1 MKNAP
6 KKSFPSLCIAL
17 LALLLVF
24 GLTVVNT
31 SAQSPAIGAI
41 EGRVFNATEGSAL
54 RNVVLSLEG
63 TSLQA
68 VTDDD
73 GTYRIAGVPVGAA
86 RLSANYLG
94 FAGQTVTLTVA
105 PGGTVTRDFEL
116 SPRAADEPVRL
127 GEFTV
132 VADREM
138 SAQAVSLNERR
149 LAPNII
155 NVVAYD
161 EYGDRSAEN
170 IGDFLRFLPGVSIDE
185 GGGQLAQNVIIR
197 GLPAAQ
203 TGIELD
209 GAQVATAR
217 GAGRGN
223 SLFDVPTA
231 NISRV
236 EVSKVPTPDKPA
248 NSLGGSMN
256 IIRRNGFESR
266 RRVFSYQIYH
276 VIDDR
281 DGLTIAGGPRGPS
294 PDFAPTLQPASIE
307 LSGLVPVN
315 RNFAFNV
322 TASQTWRRN
331 PMERDRNLD
340 TLAEWNFVNGF
351 QRSVTWQ
358 SLDQIF
364 RTWSFQL
371 GADWRLSPRDTLN
384 ATVQHRGIRNNI
396 MRVDFAANYGA
407 GATGDRSFTQGA
419 ASGAGTVTQAAGDNG
434 DSGADTTHSTL
445 KYLHRGNGWRVEGLG
460 AYSYSTSFTADIDNG
475 HFNNM
480 PATITGLVIRGD
492 GVGEAGG
499 VIPARYSATRGGAPL
514 DIFNGGN
521 YVLGNPNSSQQ
532 KTHTHQVNGRLD
544 FTRDFAGDVPW
555 SLKTGLYG
563 LRMDRDRKARNRT
576 WTFRPNGQTSTAA
589 RTAANFDV
597 FDGDFLA
604 TAPSIYGQRMGWLSS
619 VKFFDLFRQRPD
631 WFVLDEPGYHQ
642 AFANNSTE
650 LTETISATY
659 LRGDVRLLNR
669 RLWLVG
675 GVRYEHTQDDGR
687 GVLND
692 PTAQYVKDAR
702 GQLVLTNGAPTLLTT
717 DALALRKLRYV
728 ERGARASRS
737 YDGFYPS
744 VNATFN
750 LTENLLLRAAYARTI
765 GRPDL
770 GFIIPGVSVSEP
782 TAAQPTITVN
792 NTGLKPWTGD
802 NYDLSLETYQIK
814 GGSGSI
820 GIFRKDI
827 KDFFGNVISDATP
840 ELLARYSLPDDPLYL
855 GYDVSTR
862 TNAGN
867 VKIIGYELGYTQ
879 SLLFLPRWASG
890 LQVFVN
896 ATRLELSG
904 SNTAD
909 FEGYAPRDYAGGINL
924 VRPRYS
930 VKLSFTYQGETQQN
944 AVAASAANGI
954 PANTFQYKARV
965 LRIGLNAQYSF
976 SPRFAVFGSINNL
989 NGRGFV
995 IGNRRYAPDTPEYMR
1010 QRRQQEFGATVIFGV
1025 KGQL

>member
-1 MKNAP
+1 MNTP
-6 KKSFPSLCIAL
+6 LGLIF
-17 LALLLVF
+17 LLLFVGSF
-24 GLTVVNT
+24 LR
-31 SAQSPAIGAI
+31 AQTPAGEIT
-41 EGRVFNATEGSAL
+41 GRVFNAAGGVAL
-54 RNVVLSLEG
+54 RSAVVAVEG
-63 TSLQA
+63 TAQKTL
-68 VTDDD
+68 TDDE
-73 GTYRIAGVPVGAA
+73 GVYRLAGLAVGAA
-86 RLSANYLG
+86 RLTVTYIG
-94 FAGQTVTLTVA
+94 FAPQTALITVPA
-105 PGGTVTRDFEL
+105 EGRVTRDFEL
-116 SPRAADEPVRL
+116 ALPRGDEPVQL
-127 GEFTV
+127 TAFTV
-132 VADREM
+132 LADREM

-149 LAPNII
+149 QAPNLI

-170 IGDFLRFLPGVSIDE
+170 VGEFLRFLPGVSIDE

-203 TGIELD
+203 TEIELD

-217 GAGRGN
+217 GSGRGN
-223 SLFDVPTA
+223 SLFDIPTA

-256 IIRRNGFESR
+256 IIRKNGFESR
-266 RRVFSYQIYH
+266 QRVFSYQIYH

-281 DGLTIAGGPRGPS
+281 DGLTIDGGPRGPS
-294 PDFAPTLQPASIE
+294 RDFAPRLQPASVE

-322 TASQTWRRN
+322 AASQTWRRN
-331 PMERDRNLD
+331 PLERDRNLD

-396 MRVDFAANYGA
+396 MRVDFAVNYGA
-407 GATGDRSFTQGA
+407 GATGDRTFTQGA
-419 ASGAGTVTQAAGDNG
+419 APGVGTVTQAAGDNG
-434 DSGADTTHSTL
+434 DSGADTTHATL
-445 KYLHRGNGWRVEGLG
+445 KYQHRGTPWRVEALG
-460 AYSYSTSFTADIDNG
+460 AYSYSTSFSADIDNG
-475 HFNNM
+475 HFNNT
-480 PATITGLVIRGD
+480 PATITGLVIRGE
-492 GVGEAGG
+492 GVAERGG
-499 VIPARYSATRGGAPL
+499 LIPARYLATRSGVPV

-532 KTHTHQVNGRLD
+532 KTYTHQATARVD
-544 FTRDFAGDVPW
+544 FTRDFGGEVPW

-563 LRMDRDRKARNRT
+563 LRMDRDRRARNRT
-576 WTFRPNGQTSTAA
+576 WTFRPNGQTSPAA
-589 RTAANFDV
+589 RTASNFDV
-597 FDGDFLA
+597 FDGAFLA
-604 TAPSIYGQRMGWLSS
+604 TAPSIFGQPMGWLSS
-619 VKFFDLFRQRPD
+619 VKYYDLFRQRPD

-642 AFANNSTE
+642 ALANSSTE
-650 LTETISATY
+650 LTETITATY
-659 LRGDVRLLNR
+659 LRGDLRTLNR
-669 RLWLVG
+669 RLLLVG
-675 GVRYEHTQDDGR
+675 GVRFEHTQDDGR

-692 PTAQYVKDAR
+692 PTAQYAKDAR
-702 GQLVLTNGAPTLLTT
+702 GNLILNGGAPTLIST
-717 DALALRKLRYV
+717 DPLALRRLRYV

-737 YDGFYPS
+737 YDGLYPS
-744 VNATFN
+744 LNATYTI
-750 LTENLLLRAAYARTI
+750 TENLLLRAAYARTI

-792 NTGLKPWTGD
+792 NTGLKPWQGD
-802 NYDLSLETYQIK
+802 NFDLSLETYQVK

-820 GIFRKDI
+820 GVFRKDI

-840 ELLARYSLPDDPLYL
+840 ELLARYGLPEDPLYL

-879 SLLFLPRWASG
+879 SLYFLPRWASG

-909 FEGYAPRDYAGGINL
+909 FEGYAPRNYAGGINL

-930 VKLSFTYQGETQQN
+930 VKLSLAYQGETQQN
-944 AVAASAANGI
+944 AIAASAANGI
-954 PANTFQYKARV
+954 PADTFQFKERV
-965 LRIGLNAQYSF
+965 LRVGLNAQFSL
-976 SPRFAVFGSINNL
+976 SPRLAVFGSINNL

-995 IGNRRYAPDTPEYMR
+995 IGNRRYTAATPDYMR
-1010 QRRQQEFGATVIFGV
+1010 QRRQQQFGATVIFGV
-1025 KGQL
+1025 KGQF

>member
-1 MKNAP
+1 MKTLARVLRLP
-6 KKSFPSLCIAL
+6 LAAGFAWLLPAL
-17 LALLLVF
+17 
-24 GLTVVNT
+24 
-31 SAQSPAIGAI
+31 SAQPGPTGAI
-41 EGRVFNATEGSAL
+41 AGHVYNATGGVAL
-54 RNVVLSLEG
+54 RNAVVSAEG
-63 TSLQA
+63 TGVQA

-73 GTYRIAGVPVGAA
+73 GAYRLAGLPAGTVRVNV
-86 RLSANYLG
+86 NYLG
-94 FAGQTVTLTVA
+94 FTSQSATLTVP
-105 PGGTVTRDFEL
+105 PGGTVGRDFEL
-116 SPRAADEPVRL
+116 SLRAADEPVRL
-127 GEFTV
+127 SEFTV

-138 SAQAVSLNERR
+138 SAQAISLNERR
-149 LAPNII
+149 LAPNLI

-217 GAGRGN
+217 GAGRAN

-236 EVSKVPTPDKPA
+236 EISKVPTPDKPA

-256 IIRRNGFESR
+256 IIRKNGFESR
-266 RRVFSYQIYH
+266 RRAFSYQIYH

-294 PDFAPTLQPASIE
+294 RDLAPKTQPASIE

-322 TASQTWRRN
+322 AASQTWRRN
-331 PMERDRNLD
+331 PMERDRYLD

-396 MRVDFAANYGA
+396 MRVDFAVNYGA
-407 GATGDRSFTQGA
+407 GATGDRTFTQGA
-419 ASGAGTVTQAAGDNG
+419 ATGVGTVTQAAGDNG
-434 DSGADTTHSTL
+434 DSGADTTHATV
-445 KYLHRGNGWRVEGLG
+445 KYLRRGQTWRVDALG
-460 AYSYSTSFTADIDNG
+460 AYSYSRSFTADIDNG

-480 PATITGLVIRGD
+480 PATITGLVIRGQ
-492 GVGEAGG
+492 GVGEGG
-499 VIPARYSATRGGAPL
+499 GLIPARYTATRGGVPVDLL
-514 DIFNGGN
+514 DGGN

-532 KTHTHQVNGRLD
+532 KTHTHQVTGRLD
-544 FTRDFAGDVPW
+544 FTRDFGGNVPW
-555 SLKTGLYG
+555 SFKTGVYG
-563 LRMDRDRKARNRT
+563 LRMERERRARNRT
-576 WTFRPNGQTSTAA
+576 WAFRPNGQTSAAA

-597 FDGDFLA
+597 FDGEFLA
-604 TAPSIYGQRMGWLSS
+604 TAPSLFGQPMGWLSS

-642 AFANNSTE
+642 ALANTSTE

-669 RLWLVG
+669 RLLLVG

-702 GQLVLTNGAPTLLTT
+702 GNLVLTNGRPTPVSADPLV
-717 DALALRKLRYV
+717 LRKLRFV
-728 ERGARASRS
+728 ERGARASRN
-737 YDGFYPS
+737 YDGWYPS
-744 VNATFN
+744 LNATYT

-827 KDFFGNVISDATP
+827 RDFFGNLLSDATP
-840 ELLARYSLPDDPLYL
+840 ELLARYSLPEDPVYL

-862 TNAGN
+862 TNVGN
-867 VKIIGYELGYTQ
+867 VRIIGYEFGYAQ
-879 SLLFLPRWASG
+879 SLFFLPRWASG
-890 LQVFVN
+890 LQVFFN

-909 FEGYAPRDYAGGINL
+909 FEGYAPRDYAGGLNL

-944 AVAASAANGI
+944 AVAANAANGI
-954 PANTFQYKARV
+954 PADTFQFKARV
-965 LRIGLNAQYSF
+965 LRVGLNAQYSF
-976 SPRFAVFGSINNL
+976 SPRFVLFGSINNL
-989 NGRGFV
+989 NGRGFT
-995 IGNRRYAPDTPEYMR
+995 IGNRRYAPGTPEYMR
-1010 QRRQQEFGATVIFGV
+1010 PRRQQELGATVIFGI